1 VHLAAFNAD
10 GFLPARTIGE
20 RAELNGPTLT
30 LRAGKRRFS
39 FTEGYAIRVE
49 IAEVDFLKLQVELRL
64 RA

>member
-1 VHLAAFNAD
+1 MAQTTSTPQTGAPSS
-10 GFLPARTIGE
+10 LPST
-20 RAELNGPTLT
+20 PTLV